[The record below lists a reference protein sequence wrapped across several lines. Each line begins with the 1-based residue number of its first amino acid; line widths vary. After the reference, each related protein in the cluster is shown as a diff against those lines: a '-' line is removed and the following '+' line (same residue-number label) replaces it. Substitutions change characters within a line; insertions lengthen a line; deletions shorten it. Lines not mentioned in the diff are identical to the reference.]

1 MRPSTALEAA
11 IPTPDPAE
19 VYVVAHKALAS
30 ALKVIAR
37 ADDSSGIIGD
47 ACRRLL
53 ELDPTAAAAAQVPAG
68 SLADW
73 MMRFQ
78 SEQAEPQIL
87 TILHSAF
94 LGRHKI
100 PRYLYRLWPDHRGQQ
115 GAGRGSRPA
124 GRPGAAVIR

>member
-1 MRPSTALEAA
+1 LEAA

-19 VYVVAHKALAS
+19 VTVVAHKALAS
-30 ALKVIAR
+30 ALKFIAR

-53 ELDPTAAAAAQVPAG
+53 ELHPTAAAAAQVPAS

-78 SEQAEPQIL
+78 FEQAEPQIL
-87 TILHSAF
+87 TILHPASRSAQY
-94 LGRHKI
+94 LETCTACGRI
-100 PRYLYRLWPDHRGQQ
+100 IEV
-115 GAGRGSRPA
+115 SREQA
-124 GRPGAAVIR
+124 EAAARQVGPELR